1 MNKQLAEVIFMINQ
15 DIRWQ
20 QRFDNFSKAYTL
32 LRSALEEKEID
43 DFDDLQKEGLIQRFE
58 YTFEF
63 LWKTVKDFLENEKVD
78 IEIISPK
85 NVIKAAASSN
95 LLTRMDAD
103 GEMLLDMLEKRNL
116 MSHTYDMSKFTE
128 VLIKLKSVYLPEIDK
143 VYDYLTAKRFG
154 NE

>member
-1 MNKQLAEVIFMINQ
+1 MNNQ

-58 YTFEF
+58 YTFEL
-63 LWKTVKDFLENEKVD
+63 LWKTMKDYLQNEKVD

-95 LLTRMDAD
+95 LLEKMDVD
-103 GEMLLDMLEKRNL
+103 GEILLDMHEKRNL
-116 MSHTYDMSKFTE
+116 MSHTYDITKFNAT
-128 VLIKLKSVYLPEIDK
+128 LIKLKNEYLPEIIK
-143 VYDYLTAKRFG
+143 VYEYFSVKRLG
-154 NE
+154 I

>member
-1 MNKQLAEVIFMINQ
+1 MGNQ
-15 DIRWQ
+15 DIRWV
-20 QRFDNFSKAYTL
+20 QRFANFTKAYTL
-32 LRSALEEKEID
+32 LRSALEDKEID

-58 YTFEF
+58 YTFEL

-95 LLTRMDAD
+95 LLERMDAD
-103 GEMLLDMLEKRNL
+103 GEILLDMLEKRNL

-128 VLIKLKSVYLPEIDK
+128 TLVKLKNVYLPEIDK
-143 VYDYLTAKRFG
+143 MYDYLVGKRL
-154 NE
+154 EHE